1 MASDRH
7 RLLQQSGDSGS
18 SCLPCSFYVG
28 RMAVVRDL
36 PKKTERP
43 AIHTPENQF
52 KSAVDAAK
60 LERSKSSCQSL
71 VRGPPVAFTLVGGMT
86 HHLGGQSHDRSIF
99 QRIAFQ

>member
-71 VRGPPVAFTLVGGMT
+71 VRGPPVALYTRGRNDTSLARPE
-86 HHLGGQSHDRSIF
+86 S
-99 QRIAFQ
+99 